1 MEHRSSFKVYDKD
14 KLICISH
21 IGLIHYDSLNR
32 YVEELVNTCNLSE
45 DYNFIID
52 LREAQYTR
60 DAYMAYKFSYHF
72 KKNYPE
78 LSKRKY
84 AILVETIE
92 QIAMA
97 SIFRFLVGGLLR
109 NVYVFNS
116 IGEAKVWLGIKMDI
130 KEITKAFEALS
141 IHRY

>member
-1 MEHRSSFKVYDKD
+1 MEHRSSYKIYNKD

-21 IGLIHYDSLNR
+21 VGLIRYDSLNG
-32 YVEELVNTCNLSE
+32 YVEELMNSCDLSE
-45 DYNFIID
+45 DFNFIVD

-72 KKNYPE
+72 KKNFPA

-84 AILVETIE
+84 AIIVKSTE

-116 IGEAKVWLGIKMDI
+116 IEEAKVWLGIKMDI

-141 IHRY
+141 INHW